1 MIRILDARFVTTA
14 VSAEGWPDASL
25 AEIAFVGRSNVGK
38 SSMINALAGRRK
50 LVRVSKTPGR
60 TRTINFFEID
70 LEWDGKAERVRIG
83 DLPGYGFARVSKV
96 ERARWDQM
104 ITQYLAQR
112 DSLKIVVSIVD
123 AEVGPTA
130 SDQQM
135 LEYLTTLRP
144 RVLVVATKADRIPK
158 ARRKMTWKEVA
169 QKLGLTADRIL
180 LFSAVDGS
188 GVQEVWEALLNTL
201 SSEAKGG

>member
-1 MIRILDARFVTTA
+1 MIRILDARFLTTA
-14 VSAEGWPDASL
+14 VSAQGWPDASL

-70 LEWDGKAERVRIG
+70 LEWDGRAERVRIG
-83 DLPGYGFARVSKV
+83 DLPGYGFARVSKA
-96 ERARWDQM
+96 ERARWDRM

-135 LEYLTTLRP
+135 LEYLTTLSP

-158 ARRKMTWKEVA
+158 ARRNMTWKEIA
-169 QKLGLTADRIL
+169 KKLGLTADRVV

-188 GVQEVWEALLNTL
+188 GVQEVWDALLNTL